1 MNWKPVNLWET
12 ITDALLTEGGSL
24 GVYLD
29 GGGLTLAEVKKGFA
43 GMQVT
48 HLEHLPRVEKNLD
61 ALETRVQE
69 IISSWG
75 LANCPVNL
83 AVSRELGFFREVTLP
98 LAAADNLAQVVRYEL
113 DRFLPMPAERLFYD
127 YQILKETETG
137 IHLMLLAFP
146 REPVEECLDLLTRVG
161 LRPNSLEPGPVAV
174 ANAFSLLGGKPP
186 ASWLLIRE
194 EHGGIELTHIR
205 GRTLGFSK
213 VLRLKPQQR
222 PGETLQAEIQRLEQA
237 GRPPQAL
244 GLYGQMAAAPEITA
258 MARQGNLAVITTDS
272 FTIQGLRPEKDL
284 ETAALPAV
292 GAALRGLGKVPVGT
306 NLLPPEERAEV
317 KSTGFSLN
325 KWLLLVLVALA
336 FLWIGSL
343 VVHKRVLLYQV
354 DQELAQVTPEVRQV
368 EKQLEEARALA
379 KQMQNLRRLEQSPNK
394 LNVLKDLT
402 QLIPDHTWLFNLRI
416 SQQNLEMG
424 GMSKSAA
431 DLIPLLEK
439 SGWLTKTEF
448 ASPIVTD
455 ANKLEH
461 FKIKAEIKGLELA
474 P

>member
-1 MNWKPVNLWET
+1 MWET
-12 ITDALLTEGGSL
+12 ITAALLTEGGSL

-29 GGGLTLAEVKKGFA
+29 GGGLTLVQVKKGFA

-48 HLEHLPRVEKNLD
+48 HLERLPRVDKPLD
-61 ALETRVQE
+61 SLEIRLQE
-69 IISSWG
+69 IITSWN
-75 LANCPVNL
+75 LVNSPANL
-83 AVSRELGFFREVTLP
+83 AVSRDLGFFREVTLP
-98 LAAADNLAQVVRYEL
+98 LAAAENLAQVVSYEL
-113 DRFLPMPAERLFYD
+113 DRFLPIPADRLFYD
-127 YQILKETETG
+127 YQVLRETETG
-137 IHLMLLAFP
+137 IRLMLLALP
-146 REPVEECLDLLTRVG
+146 REPVEECLELLTRVG

-174 ANAFSLLGGKPP
+174 ANVFSLLGGKPP
-186 ASWLLIRE
+186 ASWLLLRE

-213 VLRLKPQQR
+213 LLRSKPGQR
-222 PGETLQAEIQRLEQA
+222 PGETLQAELRRLQEA
-237 GRPPQAL
+237 GSPPQAL

-258 MARQGNLAVITTDS
+258 LARQENLAVISPDS
-272 FTIQGLRPEKDL
+272 FTIQGLPPEKDL
-284 ETAALPAV
+284 ETVVLPAL

-306 NLLPPEERAEV
+306 NLLPPEERAAI

-343 VVHKRVLLYQV
+343 VVHKRVQLYQV
-354 DQELAQVTPEVRQV
+354 DQELARVTPDVRQV

-379 KQMQNLRRLEQSPNK
+379 KQMQNLRRLEQAPNK